1 MGTRMD
7 DDIVDVDDDV
17 LDLVEDLFHKA
28 LKRSRTT
35 QKSHGRGDPFELSDP
50 LDREGGGVAV
60 RFIDGHLPEAGGEIN
75 GREDGGVGSS
85 NVTDALI
92 DLLHGILVG
101 VGFGIETSEV
111 LNNSESLAR
120 FLGHTEDG
128 RVVRRLGTS
137 DNPQP
142 EPFL

>member
-1 MGTRMD
+1 M
-7 DDIVDVDDDV
+7 
-17 LDLVEDLFHKA
+17 
-28 LKRSRTT
+28 
-35 QKSHGRGDPFELSDP
+35 
-50 LDREGGGVAV
+50 AV
-60 RFIDGHLPEAGGEIN
+60 RFVDGHLPEAGGEIN
-75 GREDGGVGSS
+75 GREDGGIRSS

-92 DLLHGILVG
+92 DFFHGVLVS
-101 VGFGIETSEV
+101 VGFGVETPEV

-128 RVVRRLGTS
+128 RVVRRFGSS